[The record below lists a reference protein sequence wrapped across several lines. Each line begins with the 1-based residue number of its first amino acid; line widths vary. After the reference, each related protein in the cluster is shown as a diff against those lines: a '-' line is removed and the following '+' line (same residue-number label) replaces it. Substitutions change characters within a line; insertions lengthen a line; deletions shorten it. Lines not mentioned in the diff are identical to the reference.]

1 MQNNQNQPIWNPS
14 TVTGLSF
21 IFTPA
26 FGSYLQASN
35 WTALGQA
42 GRASTSKAWF
52 YFSLLFLAAVAVGVC
67 FADKAGGDGDAG
79 RGVMNVAGLVYFFIW
94 YVLSGRK
101 QASYVKDAFG
111 KTYAKKSMVKPVL
124 AAIGAAVLYTAA
136 VFGLLL
142 ATQGTSDA
150 ADKPS
155 GGPLSNL
162 TALLG
167 RTGKLDCAAK
177 DVKGVITETYAEQLA
192 ETGSPDLVMA
202 IAKERIKFRVE
213 MITEVAR
220 NNQSKNVA
228 CSGKLVVEFPK
239 EDLVKAAQVKESKV
253 VEAAIR
259 GFRIPTD
266 PVFSTTLSYLVST
279 PADKAE
285 KQNGPI
291 VKMTTRAGVNAG
303 ESDLG
308 PYMVAYTMLAYAAP
322 DITASSKNTKPWDK
336 EWKTLALQGCTE
348 HQSSELCAC
357 KMAQFEK
364 LVTQEDMQRIGYTI
378 QSNALVAAKYT
389 NFIALSEALN
399 KQCPLPQGIASVL
412 APSGQAVPAPAPVE
426 EPAKLVVQAAP
437 VPTPAAPATRPVLAA
452 ITASFD
458 CSKASSKI
466 EKLICSTPETGD
478 ADRRLAAAYA
488 SAKSKSFDANALR
501 SDQLAWMK
509 QQRNAC
515 NDTACLLKTTEARIQ
530 ALSAM

>member
-1 MQNNQNQPIWNPS
+1 MQNSQNSPIWNPS
-14 TVTGLSF
+14 TVASLSF

-35 WTALGQA
+35 WNALGQPE
-42 GRASTSKAWF
+42 RASASKAWF
-52 YFSLLFLAAVAVGVC
+52 YVSLCFLIVVAAAVC
-67 FADKAGGDGDAG
+67 FGDKVGGDTDTGHG
-79 RGVMNVAGLVYFFIW
+79 FTNIAGLVYFFVW

-101 QASYVKDAFG
+101 QASFVKDAFG
-111 KTYAKKSMVKPVL
+111 KSYAKKSMVKPVL
-124 AAIGAAVLYTAA
+124 AALGVAVLYAAA
-136 VFGLLL
+136 VFSLLV

-150 ADKPS
+150 ADKSS

-162 TALLG
+162 SALLG
-167 RTGKLDCAAK
+167 GTGKLDCASK

-192 ETGSPDLVMA
+192 EAGSPDLVMA

-228 CSGKLVVEFPK
+228 CSGKLMVEFPK

-285 KQNGPI
+285 KQNGPL
-291 VKMTTRAGVNAG
+291 VKMTTRAGVNGG
-303 ESDLG
+303 EGDLG
-308 PYMVAYTMLAYAAP
+308 PYLVAYAMLAYGAP
-322 DITASSKNTKPWDK
+322 DITVSSKNVKPWDK
-336 EWKTLALQGCTE
+336 EWKTHALQGCTE
-348 HQSSELCAC
+348 HQSPELCAC

-364 LVTQEDMQRIGYTI
+364 LVTQDDMQRIGYTI

-399 KQCPLPQGIASVL
+399 KQCPLPQGITSVL
-412 APSGQAVPAPAPVE
+412 APSGQAAPAPARVE
-426 EPAKLVVQAAP
+426 EPAKPVVQAAP
-437 VPTPAAPATRPVLAA
+437 VRTPAAPATQPVRAA
-452 ITASFD
+452 VAASFD
-458 CSKASSKI
+458 CGKASSKI

-488 SAKSKSFDANALR
+488 SAKSKSNDANALKA
-501 SDQLAWMK
+501 DQLAWMK